1 MKRKT
6 PSKNSKAQ
14 WAAYKD
20 LQKQVDRAW
29 KTMKSHVN
37 RRASA
42 WQIAHDKNRL
52 VLLLGEC
59 NYMVRELKRLE
70 RKFG

>member
-1 MKRKT
+1 MKRRNT
-6 PSKNSKAQ
+6 NRKAQ

-20 LQKQVDRAW
+20 LQRQVDRAW
-29 KTMKSHVN
+29 KTMKSHVKQ
-37 RRASA
+37 RAGA
-42 WQIAHDKNRL
+42 GQMDRDRKHL

-70 RKFG
+70 RKFSR